1 MKTFKEML
9 GETVDKIKSPDEQN
23 FVDKHVVDKK
33 DHPVAKDDQFV
44 AKTNKKK
51 RKADHEDDEAVYEER
66 MIECP
71 DCGESYAKG
80 EDHECDMEE
89 TVSEAEMTDAQMK
102 KREEIVKSMKDKMGD
117 FKKRYGDKA
126 KDVMYAT
133 ATKMAMKEETEE
145 VVTEAVI
152 DDLRK
157 IVKTKSIKR
166 VKLGDGTQPRVDLT
180 TASALVSVHDQLN
193 GANQKKFADALGK
206 DENMFMKMVD
216 FAFSGGKK

>member
-71 DCGESYAKG
+71 DCGESYKKG
-80 EDHECDMEE
+80 EEHECDMEE
-89 TVSEAEMTDAQMK
+89 TVSEAEMTDTQMK
-102 KREEIVKSMKDKMGD
+102 KREEIVKSMKKKMGD
-117 FKKRYGDKA
+117 FKDKYGDRA

-145 VVTEAVI
+145 LEETFSKGKLQLRDRSTVTLSAQDAMALNALMGSLNDRNMEKMDQKMMKNKKGFQEILSFAKEA
-152 DDLRK
+152 
-157 IVKTKSIKR
+157 
-166 VKLGDGTQPRVDLT
+166 
-180 TASALVSVHDQLN
+180 
-193 GANQKKFADALGK
+193 
-206 DENMFMKMVD
+206 M
-216 FAFSGGKK
+216 

>member
-71 DCGESYAKG
+71 DCGESYKKG

-89 TVSEAEMTDAQMK
+89 SVSEAEMTDTQMK
-102 KREEIVKSMKDKMGD
+102 KREEIVKSMKKKMGD
-117 FKKRYGDKA
+117 FKDKYGDRA

-145 VVTEAVI
+145 LEETFSKGKLQLRDRSTVTLSAQDAMALNALMGSLNDRNMEKMDQKMMKNKKGFQEILSFAKEA
-152 DDLRK
+152 
-157 IVKTKSIKR
+157 
-166 VKLGDGTQPRVDLT
+166 
-180 TASALVSVHDQLN
+180 
-193 GANQKKFADALGK
+193 
-206 DENMFMKMVD
+206 M
-216 FAFSGGKK
+216 

>member
-23 FVDKHVVDKK
+23 FVDKHVIDKK

-89 TVSEAEMTDAQMK
+89 TVSEAEMSDAQMK

-133 ATKMAMKEETEE
+133 ATKMAMKEEAEE
-145 VVTEAVI
+145 LAETFSKGKLTLRDRSTVTLSAQDAMALNALMGSLNDRNMEKMDQKMMKNKKGFQEILSFAREA
-152 DDLRK
+152 
-157 IVKTKSIKR
+157 
-166 VKLGDGTQPRVDLT
+166 
-180 TASALVSVHDQLN
+180 
-193 GANQKKFADALGK
+193 
-206 DENMFMKMVD
+206 M
-216 FAFSGGKK
+216 

>member
-23 FVDKHVVDKK
+23 FVDKHVIDKK

-80 EDHECDMEE
+80 DDHECDMEE
-89 TVSEAEMTDAQMK
+89 TVSEAEMSDAQMK

-133 ATKMAMKEETEE
+133 ATKMAMKEEAEE
-145 VVTEAVI
+145 LAETFSKGKLTLRDRSTVTLSAQDAMALNALMGSLNDRNMEKMDQKMMKNKKGFQEILSFAREA
-152 DDLRK
+152 
-157 IVKTKSIKR
+157 
-166 VKLGDGTQPRVDLT
+166 
-180 TASALVSVHDQLN
+180 
-193 GANQKKFADALGK
+193 
-206 DENMFMKMVD
+206 M
-216 FAFSGGKK
+216 